1 MDIETGLL
9 LPAVV
14 QAVTVMVFAYIMGGS
29 RFISLKTGKVNVAEL
44 RKTGKWPGRLGVMS
58 DSYDNQFQVPQLF
71 YFICIVLT
79 LLGEVNALNVGL
91 AWAFVA
97 TRLFHMIW
105 HNTKNVIIVRFLV
118 FVLSGTI
125 LSVMILRSLFVLL

>member
-9 LPAVV
+9 LPAVI
-14 QAVTVMVFAYIMGGS
+14 QAFIVMVFAYIMGGS
-29 RFISLKTGKVNVAEL
+29 RFISLKTGKIDITEL
-44 RKTGKWPGRLGVMS
+44 RKTGKWPGRLGIMS

-79 LLGEVNALNVGL
+79 LMGEVNSLNVGL
-91 AWAFVA
+91 AWVFVA

-105 HNTKNVIIVRFLV
+105 HNTKNVIVVRFLN
-118 FVLSGTI
+118 FVLSCTV
-125 LSVMILRSLFVLL
+125 LSVMILRGLFALL